1 MFPRAARLSGARA
14 DSRSALGLPG
24 GMSRRRMLTLTGTAG
39 AAAAAAGALGAA
51 PASAAERT
59 WRVTG
64 EDVAPLAHFD
74 GVMKD
79 YMQARGITAGSLAVA
94 RNGRLSLARGY
105 TWGDDSVATTGVT
118 DVFRIASLSKP
129 VAGTAAMRLAQEG
142 ELDLDAPLADLVDL
156 SPLAGETADPRLGEV
171 TVRRALQHLGGWDR
185 DVSFDP
191 LWNTI
196 AISREM
202 GVDLPLGRSEVIAYT
217 SGMELDHAPGTRY
230 AYSNYGYLLV
240 SEAITAVTGMSYE
253 DHVVSDVLG
262 AVDIARMRAGRSL
275 SADQE
280 GEVGYDSKY
289 TVTSALD
296 SSGAQ
301 VPYPYGGFNL
311 EIQLGNGGWV
321 ASAAD
326 LARFCTIYDTP
337 EAAGVLTPDSIST
350 VFEQPETGGG
360 ATHYGLGWS
369 VRPTGSGENTWHT
382 GSMPGTY
389 TFLARS
395 NGYTVVALF
404 NRRDEGDALNWG
416 EIDPKLWDAV
426 NEVGTWPTE
435 DLTPIYF

>member
-24 GMSRRRMLTLTGTAG
+24 GMSRRRMLALTGT
-39 AAAAAAGALGAA
+39 AAAAGALGAA

-94 RNGRLSLARGY
+94 RNGR
-105 TWGDDSVATTGVT
+105 
-118 DVFRIASLSKP
+118 
-129 VAGTAAMRLAQEG
+129 
-142 ELDLDAPLADLVDL
+142 
-156 SPLAGETADPRLGEV
+156 
-171 TVRRALQHLGGWDR
+171 
-185 DVSFDP
+185 
-191 LWNTI
+191 
-196 AISREM
+196 
-202 GVDLPLGRSEVIAYT
+202 
-217 SGMELDHAPGTRY
+217 
-230 AYSNYGYLLV
+230 
-240 SEAITAVTGMSYE
+240 
-253 DHVVSDVLG
+253 
-262 AVDIARMRAGRSL
+262 
-275 SADQE
+275 
-280 GEVGYDSKY
+280 
-289 TVTSALD
+289 
-296 SSGAQ
+296 
-301 VPYPYGGFNL
+301 
-311 EIQLGNGGWV
+311 
-321 ASAAD
+321 
-326 LARFCTIYDTP
+326 
-337 EAAGVLTPDSIST
+337 SIST

>member
-1 MFPRAARLSGARA
+1 MFSPVAGHSVTRAESRTASGV
-14 DSRSALGLPG
+14 SG
-24 GMSRRRMLTLTGTAG
+24 GVSRRGMLRLTGTAG
-39 AAAAAAGALGAA
+39 VAVAAAGTLGTAR
-51 PASAAERT
+51 ASAAERT

-74 GVMKD
+74 DVMKD

-94 RNGRLSLARGY
+94 RNGKLSLARGY
-105 TWGDDSVATTGVT
+105 TWGDESVATTGET

-129 VAGTAAMRLAQEG
+129 VAATAAMRLAQEG
-142 ELDLDAPLADLVDL
+142 ELDLDAPLADLIDL
-156 SPLAGETADPRLGEV
+156 SPLPGGTADPRLGEV

-185 DVSFDP
+185 DLSGDP
-191 LWNTI
+191 LWSTI

-202 GVDLPLGRSEVIAYT
+202 GVDLPLGEEEVVSYV
-217 SGMELDHAPGTRY
+217 SGAALDHAPGTTY

-240 SEAITAVTGMSYE
+240 SRAIAAVTGTSFE
-253 DHVVSDVLG
+253 DYVVSDILG

-275 SADQE
+275 ARDQA
-280 GEVGYDSKY
+280 GEVRYNSRY
-289 TVTSALD
+289 TSTSAVD
-296 SSGAQ
+296 MSGAQ

-326 LARFCTIYDTP
+326 IARFCTVYDTP
-337 EAAGVLTPDSIST
+337 EAAGVLTPASVDT
-350 VFEQPETGGG
+350 VFAAPEAGGG

-369 VRPTGSGENTWHT
+369 VRPTADGENTWHT

-395 NGYTVVALF
+395 NGHTVVALF
-404 NRRDEGDALNWG
+404 NQRKEGDDLNWG
-416 EIDPKLWDAV
+416 EIDPRLWGAV